1 MVVVRLDEW
10 FVSFFRD
17 HKRIKEGPTIAIDM
31 SCYMILSADRDG
43 LAKGEVRLEA
53 EFGRR
58 GPAQSLVE
66 RINELREENQE
77 TFFVK
82 ERGKALWRIYVRTN
96 VDPSL
101 VSEDMVFDSRL
112 CSARG
117 DLQFW
122 DEVLTLEEAGKEVAQ
137 TNLRLSQEMV
147 RNGLSLQA
155 FVSPD
160 VTTDPEW
167 PNDHEKQGATAY
179 FERYVEGL
187 EPPRKK
193 AKPWDDFV
201 V

>member
-1 MVVVRLDEW
+1 MV
-10 FVSFFRD
+10 
-17 HKRIKEGPTIAIDM
+17 
-31 SCYMILSADRDG
+31 
-43 LAKGEVRLEA
+43 
-53 EFGRR
+53 
-58 GPAQSLVE
+58 VE

-82 ERGKALWRIYVRTN
+82 DRGKALWRIYVRTN

-101 VSEDMVFDSRL
+101 VSEDVVFDSRL

-167 PNDHEKQGATAY
+167 TNDQEKKVTTIY

-193 AKPWDDFV
+193 AKRGGGDDFV